1 MKRLT
6 IITLALVIFCA
17 SCQKEEVTKFP
28 DYDKDWF
35 VLVDNP
41 SDPADHAA
49 YLFYKEFGIP
59 VFYNDTI
66 GVQERVDVWGNKY
79 MHYELLSLNYSMGGM
94 ATSTSSPT
102 ISSLTYCSK
111 QSVPGAISYLKENI
125 MPLIP
130 AAIHIHS
137 FLLVESMTSQSFG
150 NAAFKGMNTLVVAS
164 ASKLPT
170 MTDDQKKKFNGAVL
184 RAALSD
190 YIINQGRFDTE
201 LEKFNNVSAV
211 LCPTKNIYGLYTYYL
226 SSSYITG
233 LPAGVP
239 INVNTV
245 GFLSTD
251 PTSTYYTPKSTWMD
265 VNMYLEAI
273 LSGPQADFVSKYGT
287 FEKIMIKY
295 AIIKGIIEKTGL
307 NLK

>member
-1 MKRLT
+1 MKRLS
-6 IITLALVIFCA
+6 IITLALVIFCT

-49 YLFYKEFGIP
+49 YQFYKEFGIP

-79 MHYELLSLNYSMGGM
+79 IHYELLSLNYSMGGM

-111 QSVPGAISYLKENI
+111 QSVPSALSYLKENI

-130 AAIHIHS
+130 KAIHIHS
-137 FLLVESMTSQSFG
+137 FFLVENMSSQSFG

-164 ASKLPT
+164 ASKLST

-201 LEKFNNVSAV
+201 LEKFYKVSTA

-239 INVNTV
+239 ININTV

-251 PTSTYYTPKSTWMD
+251 PTSTYYTPTSTWMD

-273 LSGPQADFVSKYGT
+273 LSGPQADFVNKYGT

-295 AIIKGIIEKTGL
+295 GIIKNILQETGI

>member
-6 IITLALVIFCA
+6 IITLALVIFCT
-17 SCQKEEVTKFP
+17 SCQKEEVTKFA

-41 SDPADHAA
+41 SDPADHAE

-66 GVQERVDVWGNKY
+66 GVQDRVDVWGNKY

-94 ATSTSSPT
+94 ASSGNSPT

-111 QSVPGAISYLKENI
+111 ESVPGAISYLKENI

-130 AAIHIHS
+130 DVIHIHS
-137 FLLVESMTSQSFG
+137 FLLVESMTSLSFG
-150 NAAFKGMNTLVVAS
+150 NAAFKGMNTLVISS
-164 ASKLPT
+164 ASKLST

-190 YIINQGRFDTE
+190 YIINQGLFDTE
-201 LEKFNNVSAV
+201 LEKFSKVSSV

-239 INVNTV
+239 ININTV

-251 PTSTYYTPKSTWMD
+251 PSSTYYTPLTTWMD

-287 FEKIMIKY
+287 IEKIMTKY
-295 AIIKGIIEKTGL
+295 AIIKNIIEKTGL